1 MTAAELLDALW
12 CSYAAA
18 TPQAARIHR
27 LLTERGELLRNDC
40 VALRTFGL
48 RGLDDELA
56 AEFGDE
62 IGIDALA
69 RRFEALGW
77 RPRDRYRTRDRH
89 LRARYWQHDDPA
101 TPKLVIS
108 ELLVDELSDEAQ
120 AAIAAL
126 IRTVPRGFGARG
138 DALWA
143 GRPWS
148 VSHAAYRGLLAE
160 SEHAAWL
167 AAFGF
172 GVHHFTVDVGS
183 LSTFPDLEALDAFLI
198 EHGERLDDRGGAI
211 KGSRAEWLERSAT
224 RPDVVPVEFTDGT
237 VRVPTGTYA
246 FARRYRLPSGE
257 LFHGFVPAIADR
269 VLSI

>member
-1 MTAAELLDALW
+1 VTVAELLDALW
-12 CSYAAA
+12 CAYAAA

-27 LLTERGELLRNDC
+27 LLTERGEVIRHDC
-40 VALRTFGL
+40 IALRTFGL
-48 RGLDDELA
+48 SGTGA
-56 AEFGDE
+56 G

-69 RRFEALGW
+69 RPFEALGW
-77 RPRDRYRTRDRH
+77 RPRDRYRTRDRQV
-89 LRARYWQHDDPA
+89 RARYWQHADAA

-108 ELLVDELSDEAQ
+108 ELVVEELSDDAQ
-120 AAIAAL
+120 AAIGAL
-126 IRTVPRGFGARG
+126 VDSAPPGPCERG
-138 DALWA
+138 DLPWPA
-143 GRPWS
+143 RPWS
-148 VSHAAYRGLLAE
+148 VTHATYRALLAE

-167 AAFGF
+167 AAFGLRP
-172 GVHHFTVDVGS
+172 HHFTVDVGA

-224 RPDVVPVEFTDGT
+224 RPDLVPVEFADAT
-237 VRVPTGTYA
+237 VRAPTGTYE

-269 VLSI
+269 FLSI

>member
-1 MTAAELLDALW
+1 MTVAELLDALW

-27 LLTERGELLRNDC
+27 LLTERGELIRHDC
-40 VALRTFGL
+40 IAFRTFGP
-48 RGLDDELA
+48 GLGA
-56 AEFGDE
+56 SSGA
-62 IGIDALA
+62 DALA
-69 RRFEALGW
+69 RPFEALGW

-101 TPKLVIS
+101 APKLVIS
-108 ELLVDELSDEAQ
+108 ELVVEELSDEAQ
-120 AAIAAL
+120 RAIAAL
-126 IRTVPRGFGARG
+126 ARSASPGSGERG
-138 DALWA
+138 DLPWA

-148 VSHAAYRGLLAE
+148 LTHAGYRALLAE

-167 AAFGF
+167 AAFGLR
-172 GVHHFTVDVGS
+172 VHHFTVDVGA

-224 RPDVVPVEFTDGT
+224 RPDLVPVEFTDAT
-237 VRVPTGTYA
+237 VRVPTGTYE

-257 LFHGFVPAIADR
+257 LFHGFVPTIADR